1 MSKFGSTIAGAVV
14 GAVLLLGAGAA
25 QAAAMAAPHFD
36 LPALDGKRYTD
47 RYLVGKP
54 TLVVFWA
61 SWCPVCQVELP
72 KLHTLFEKVKG
83 RGLQVLAI
91 GFADEEHKIRRYVQ
105 SHSAIFDFP
114 VLYDPQDAVAK
125 RFGVV
130 GTPTI
135 YLINRSG
142 GIEYVTW
149 LIEDPALGNKLEKLL
164 NVPEITRS
172 GRLNLHQIDDSGLS
186 LKQRGWISCRCIEPA
201 APCRKTQ
208 RIV

>member
-1 MSKFGSTIAGAVV
+1 MSKLRSTITGALV

-47 RYLVGKP
+47 RYLLGNP

-72 KLHTLFEKVKG
+72 KLHTLFDKVKG

-105 SHSAIFDFP
+105 THSAIFDFP
-114 VLYDPQDAVAK
+114 VLYDPKDAVAK

-149 LIEDPALGNKLEKLL
+149 LIEDPALGKKLEKLL
-164 NVPEITRS
+164 DAPES
-172 GRLNLHQIDDSGLS
+172 MGSEVLNLYYLDVKGLIKPS
-186 LKQRGWISCRCIEPA
+186 LAFSRE
-201 APCRKTQ
+201 RKATPLV
-208 RIV
+208 R